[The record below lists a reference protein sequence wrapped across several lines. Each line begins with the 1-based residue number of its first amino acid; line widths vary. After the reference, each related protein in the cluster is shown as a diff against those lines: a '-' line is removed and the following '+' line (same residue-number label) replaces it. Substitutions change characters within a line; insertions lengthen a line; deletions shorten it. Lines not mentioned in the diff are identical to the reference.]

1 MKVALLKCHEYDLDL
16 LKEKIRASLFL
27 IDAYDKIKANAK
39 VFIKLNLVGPFHP
52 DLGITTHPTFVKAV
66 IQIVKEKT
74 SNILIGDNP
83 ATKDLIYT
91 LKKTGI
97 YDVIKE
103 ENIQI
108 VNNKELVTINN
119 SQYKIYQSFNVSKE
133 MIDVDIMINLP
144 KLKTHAF
151 AYMTGAEKNLFGL
164 IYGLSKASWH
174 VKAANP
180 LQFGEA
186 INDLY
191 GAVLE
196 HFESRQIIHI
206 CDGILGLEGEGPGTS
221 GIPKKANAILASL
234 DAISLDRV
242 ACELVQLNYKLQF
255 INTIG
260 NERKLGV
267 GDINKITIV
276 GDKISDF
283 DVKFL
288 APKDSLGILGLKII
302 KIKGFRNLI
311 LEHPK
316 IDHHKCIK
324 CGECAH
330 ICPPKAMQIKT
341 KQYPTVKTSVC
352 IRCWCC
358 SEVCPQEAI
367 YKSKRPLIG
376 RFILKNRN

>member
-1 MKVALLKCHEYDLDL
+1 MKVALLQCQEYDLAL
-16 LKEKIRASLFL
+16 LKEKIRESLFL
-27 IDAYDKIKANAK
+27 IDAYDKIKPNAK

-66 IQIVKEKT
+66 IQIIKEKT
-74 SNILIGDNP
+74 KDILIGDNP
-83 ATKDLIYT
+83 ATKDLTFT

-103 ENIQI
+103 ENVRII
-108 VNNKELVTINN
+108 NNKELITINN
-119 SQYKIYQSFNVSKE
+119 SNYKIYDTFEVSKE
-133 MIDVDIMINLP
+133 MIDVDVMINLP

-164 IYGLSKASWH
+164 IYGLSKAGWH

-196 HFESRQIIHI
+196 HFQGRELIHI

-221 GIPKKANAILASL
+221 GIPKKANAILASY

-242 ACELVQLNYKLQF
+242 ACELVQLNYERQF
-255 INTIG
+255 INVIG

-267 GDINKITIV
+267 GDLDKIEIV
-276 GDKISDF
+276 GDKLSDF
-283 DVKFL
+283 NIKFL
-288 APKDSLGILGLKII
+288 APKDSLGILGLKIV

-316 IDHHKCIK
+316 IDRHKCIK

-330 ICPPKAMQIKT
+330 ICPPKAMQFKPH
-341 KQYPTVKTSVC
+341 QYPHVKTTVC

-367 YKSKRPLIG
+367 SKSKRPLIG
-376 RFILKNRN
+376 RIILKNKN